1 MARKIEYQAK
11 PEAVQD
17 FQAVYDGLLMSKD
30 MLAKFREAGE
40 PRPDGEAKNN
50 AAIDRVVRW
59 CLAFK
64 IKLEL

>member
-40 PRPDGEAKNN
+40 PRPDAEAKNN
-50 AAIDRVVRW
+50 AAIERVQRW
-59 CLAFK
+59 CLSFK
-64 IKLEL
+64 IDIKT